1 MAAEMSMKMDVEE
14 KGNVKFAITP
24 GFIEGLAVEGTTLG
38 VDHGFYGR
46 YGTGSHVRGA
56 KLGEASG
63 TEADH
68 EVDPRL
74 VTTGDGK
81 ALEADDTEG
90 STIGRSD
97 EVGEVKPDDDDET
110 KPADA
115 SDVKADKI
123 TSLVTGENDKSV
135 PEQLARLLLVSRGI
149 QDRSQNPNEA
159 QKSPEKQKLKTKIQC
174 TV

>member
-1 MAAEMSMKMDVEE
+1 MADVEE

-38 VDHGFYGR
+38 VDHGFCGR
-46 YGTGSHVRGA
+46 YGTGSHVRDA

-90 STIGRSD
+90 STIMRSD
-97 EVGEVKPDDDDET
+97 EVGKVKPDDET

-149 QDRSQNPNEA
+149 QDRSQNANEA
-159 QKSPEKQKLKTKIQC
+159 QESPEKQKLKTKIQC

>member
-1 MAAEMSMKMDVEE
+1 MY
-14 KGNVKFAITP
+14 IQTP
-24 GFIEGLAVEGTTLG
+24 PPLRPLIGRSLLEGLAEVGTTLDVG
-38 VDHGFYGR
+38 HGFCGR
-46 YGTGSHVRGA
+46 YGTGSQVRDA
-56 KLGEASG
+56 KLGEASS

-68 EVDPRL
+68 EVVPRL

-90 STIGRSD
+90 STTGRSD
-97 EVGEVKPDDDDET
+97 SVVEVKPDDDGT
-110 KPADA
+110 KPAVA
-115 SDVKADKI
+115 SDVEADEI
-123 TSLVTGENDKSV
+123 TSLVTGESDKSV

-159 QKSPEKQKLKTKIQC
+159 QESPEKQKLKTKIKC

>member
-1 MAAEMSMKMDVEE
+1 LADVEE

-38 VDHGFYGR
+38 VDHGFCGR
-46 YGTGSHVRGA
+46 YGTGSHVRDA

-68 EVDPRL
+68 EVD
-74 VTTGDGK
+74 GDGK

-97 EVGEVKPDDDDET
+97 EVGEVKPDDDET

-135 PEQLARLLLVSRGI
+135 PEQLARLLF
-149 QDRSQNPNEA
+149 E
-159 QKSPEKQKLKTKIQC
+159 
-174 TV
+174 

>member
-1 MAAEMSMKMDVEE
+1 LADVDE
-14 KGNVKFAITP
+14 KGNVEFAITP
-24 GFIEGLAVEGTTLG
+24 GGIEGRAVVGTTLG
-38 VDHGFYGR
+38 VGHGFCGR
-46 YGTGSHVRGA
+46 YGTGSHVRDA
-56 KLGEASG
+56 KLGEVSG

-68 EVDPRL
+68 EVDPRV

-90 STIGRSD
+90 STTGRSD
-97 EVGEVKPDDDDET
+97 EVGEVKPDDGET

-115 SDVKADKI
+115 RDVEADEI
-123 TSLVTGENDKSV
+123 TSLVRVENDKSV

-149 QDRSQNPNEA
+149 QYRSQNPNEA
-159 QKSPEKQKLKTKIQC
+159 QESPEKQKLKTKIKC